1 MIWIGIAIVISGLI
15 IGGCL
20 LNVADAILG
29 DDYRDEKK
37 NKRKRKSTT
46 NKIL

>member
-20 LNVADAILG
+20 LNIADAILG
-29 DDYRDEKK
+29 DDYRSE
-37 NKRKRKSTT
+37 KRKSTRKTKST
-46 NKIL
+46 NKIS